1 MFPLQLHSSRL
12 LLERKPKVLKPHPH
26 QCLKDVEMFGFVG
39 GTTDLEIVMYLL
51 QSTINLEKIVID
63 PYDSFVRSRK
73 ESKEKEAARKRAHQL
88 EVKLPP
94 GVKLVVL

>member
-1 MFPLQLHSSRL
+1 MR
-12 LLERKPKVLKPHPH
+12 
-26 QCLKDVEMFGFVG
+26 
-39 GTTDLEIVMYLL
+39 
-51 QSTINLEKIVID
+51 
-63 PYDSFVRSRK
+63 RK